1 MLKNAYLLAKSGADT
16 VENEQHFAVRSFEA
30 ARRSDREP
38 GASDLGALHRVRVAV
53 DCSSVLA
60 AAPGGASNAQF
71 PNFGTSLLRLVAFSF
86 ASFLGVVFS
95 LVARMR
101 KIAQADA
108 RVRHPGEKCGKVAR
122 SLSFL

>member
-1 MLKNAYLLAKSGADT
+1 MFTQVLHLGYNFHIGTAPRERA
-16 VENEQHFAVRSFEA
+16 
-30 ARRSDREP
+30 SDPEP